1 MKNLQIEEVYY
12 NAPVY
17 VLNGGVKHEV
27 RVKGISPYGIEVGWG
42 DSRVFKEGEFFAI
55 PISSAYLDEIMFE
68 NGEEIGDH
76 YYFTYNE
83 YGKNWQIYDTN
94 NNFVTT
100 VKWVHEIEQLFK
112 LLVGSDVIRIE
123 EYSPYNNY

>member
-1 MKNLQIEEVYY
+1 MKNLQVEEVYY

-27 RVKGISPYGIEVGWG
+27 RVKGISPYGIEIGWG
-42 DSRVFKEGEFFAI
+42 DSKVFKEGEFFAI
-55 PISSAYLDEIMFE
+55 PIDSAYLDEIMFE

-83 YGKNWQIYDTN
+83 YGKNWQIYDRN
-94 NNFVTT
+94 NYFVTT

-112 LLVGSDVIRIE
+112 LLVGSSVIKVE